1 MPIKRLLGKIM
12 NDFTPSA
19 GDYFER
25 ERERYEPITSL
36 STKGQTG
43 FLQKLIDRKI
53 EEKFQKRDIEQASE
67 IRYLRMQVETFRL
80 LLKNVT
86 IRLEVLEK
94 LKAVSGEDV
103 IEVRDISMEQTK
115 KEMLSLLSDG
125 KTRYADEIATELKL
139 DIRDVIEAFKQLH
152 KEGKLSVDEDKL

>member
-19 GDYFER
+19 GGYLEQ
-25 ERERYEPITSL
+25 ERERYESTTSL
-36 STKGQTG
+36 STKDQTG
-43 FLQKLIDRKI
+43 FLQKLIEKI

-125 KTRYADEIATELKL
+125 KTRYADDIATELKL

-152 KEGKLSVDEDKL
+152 KEGELSVDEDKL